1 MLFLD
6 NIIFSLQTSGG
17 ISVIWAEILKSCLNS
32 ENQFLCIEYKSAP
45 KNVFRKKIQI
55 PKDLIWQQNSSFL
68 PITRYLPV
76 RLHNQKIVFHSS
88 YYRYCIEKSSR
99 NITTVHDFTYEYFFS
114 GLPKTVHCWQKY
126 SAIHHSDVVV
136 CISEN
141 TKRDLLRFLPE
152 IDSKKIRVIY
162 NGVSEDYFIMPTSDR
177 LDYSNYI
184 LYVGARDTYKNFRF
198 VVEALKDTSFSLAIC
213 GRGLSQEEILFLNKK
228 LGQHRYKVFENVD
241 NQTLNQ
247 LYNSV
252 FCLAYP
258 SSYEGFGIPV
268 IEAQRAGCPVIALNA
283 SSIPEII
290 GDTPLLLS
298 NLKEKYFIEKLHL
311 LEKEKI
317 REEIIKSGFVNSKRF
332 SWGKMANAYMEIY
345 SEMLHLI

>member
-1 MLFLD
+1 MWYNLLKYATKKKLSLKCLEYKGADD
-6 NIIFSLQTSGG
+6 NI
-17 ISVIWAEILKSCLNS
+17 
-32 ENQFLCIEYKSAP
+32 
-45 KNVFRKKIQI
+45 FRKRLDI
-55 PKDLIWQQNSSFL
+55 PVDNIE
-68 PITRYLPV
+68 
-76 RLHNQKIVFHSS
+76 LHNPHFLGLKRYFSPNVVSDTPCVFHSS
-88 YYRYCIEKSSR
+88 YYRYCKSHKVR
-99 NITTVHDFTYEYFFS
+99 TITTVHDFTYDYLFS

-126 SAIHHSDVVV
+126 SAIRHSDIVV

-162 NGVSEDYFIMPTSDR
+162 NGVSEDYFILPTSDR

-184 LYVGARDTYKNFRF
+184 LYVGARDAYKNFRF
-198 VVEALKDTSFSLAIC
+198 VVEALKNTPFSLAIC
-213 GRGLSQEEILFLNKK
+213 GRGLSYEEILFLNEK
-228 LGQHRYKVFENVD
+228 LGQHRYKVFENLD
-241 NQTLNQ
+241 NKTLNQ

-268 IEAQRAGCPVIALNA
+268 VEAQRAGCPVIALNA

-290 GDTPLLLS
+290 GDTPLLLP
-298 NLKEKYFIEKLHL
+298 NLEEKYFIEKLYL
-311 LEKEKI
+311 LKEEKI
-317 REEIIKSGFVNSKRF
+317 REEIIESGIANSKRF

-345 SEMLHLI
+345 SEMLQE